1 MLLYTLKRILHVTP
15 VALGVTIICFL
26 LVHLAPGDPLT
37 AVMPI
42 DATAQQQAEMRAAY
56 GFDKPLPVQYGIW
69 LWKVLQGDLGNSIAS
84 GRPVLNEVAR
94 AVGNSL
100 ILASVATLIG
110 FAFGIFFGFVAGY
123 FRNSPLDKIAS
134 LLSVV
139 GVSVPHYWLGMV
151 MVIIFAATLGWLP
164 PTGAGPDGS
173 GNWRPDFEH
182 LRYIILPAV
191 TMSVIP
197 MGIIARTVRA
207 LVADILSQEFVQALR
222 AKGLGEWGV
231 FKHVVTNT
239 APTALAVMGL
249 QLGYLLG
256 GSVLVETVFAWPG
269 TGFLLNAA
277 IFQRDLPLL
286 QGTILVL
293 AMFFVMLNLLVDVL
307 QTTLDPRIQRT

>member
-1 MLLYTLKRILHVTP
+1 VVLIFLGTFLRGPNWEFFGPYEFWDPHRTSALNNIDVSHIFWLKIMGR
-15 VALGVTIICFL
+15 
-26 LVHLAPGDPLT
+26 
-37 AVMPI
+37 
-42 DATAQQQAEMRAAY
+42 
-56 GFDKPLPVQYGIW
+56 
-69 LWKVLQGDLGNSIAS
+69 
-84 GRPVLNEVAR
+84 GRPTASEHPDWPIAMVAFYR
-94 AVGNSL
+94 E
-100 ILASVATLIG
+100 
-110 FAFGIFFGFVAGY
+110 
-123 FRNSPLDKIAS
+123 
-134 LLSVV
+134 
-139 GVSVPHYWLGMV
+139 WLGIV
-151 MVIIFAATLGWLP
+151 LVIIFSAQLGWLP

-173 GNWRPDFEH
+173 GNWRPDTEH
-182 LRYIILPAV
+182 LRYIILPAI

-231 FKHVVTNT
+231 FKHVVTNA

-256 GSVLVETVFAWPG
+256 GSILIETVFAWPG